1 MKHTIFDKTFV
12 YFSHFIVQFGNIN
25 VNFKAQS
32 PCKIEKITY
41 QVSYALHHNKVNTM
55 NTPIE
60 FYKVV

>member
-32 PCKIEKITY
+32 PWKI
-41 QVSYALHHNKVNTM
+41 
-55 NTPIE
+55 
-60 FYKVV
+60 